1 MEGKFKVKNLFRKS
15 LSQNF
20 EVLTLGGD
28 VINPKI
34 DQNDPNIVSCI
45 NVDRKMKIK
54 KKGYFEVKYSFI
66 APFSQNSEV
75 LT

>member
-1 MEGKFKVKNLFRKS
+1 MNNSFSKS

-20 EVLTLGGD
+20 EVLTPCSD
-28 VINPKI
+28 VINSKI
-34 DQNDPNIVSCI
+34 DQNGPNIVSCI
-45 NVDRKMKIK
+45 NVGRKMKIK

-66 APFSQNSEV
+66 APSSQNFEV